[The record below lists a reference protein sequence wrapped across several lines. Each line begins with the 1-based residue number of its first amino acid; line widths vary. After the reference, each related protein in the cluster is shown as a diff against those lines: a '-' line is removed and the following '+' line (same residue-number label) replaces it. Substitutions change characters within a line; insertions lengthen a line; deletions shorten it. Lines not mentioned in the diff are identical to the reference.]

1 MKLILASKS
10 PRRKDILEKHGYEF
24 TVQTAEFKEINKD
37 LSPAEI
43 AVYNAY
49 GKAKATFDRLKDK
62 NAVVLGADTI
72 VCLDGKI
79 LGKPKDEKDAKL
91 MLRSLSG
98 RSHVVI
104 TGYAIIAENKEIK
117 NYTESTVTFL
127 DLSDNLIG
135 EYVNSRLPL
144 DKAGSYGIQ
153 DGYPLVKEYSG
164 SFNNIVGL
172 PIEDIKPTLD
182 ELLK

>member
-10 PRRKDILEKHGYEF
+10 PRRKDILENHGYHF
-24 TVQTAEFKEINKD
+24 TVQTVEFKEINKD
-37 LSPAEI
+37 LAPAEI
-43 AVYNAY
+43 AVHNAY
-49 GKAKATFDRLKDK
+49 GKAKATFDSLKDK

-79 LGKPKDEKDAKL
+79 LGKPKDENDAKL

-98 RSHVVI
+98 RSHVVT
-104 TGYAIIAENKEIK
+104 TGYAIIAKCFEIK
-117 NYTESTVTFL
+117 EYDQSLVTFNT
-127 DLSDNLIG
+127 LSNELID
-135 EYVNSRLPL
+135 EYIASGLPL